1 MRFRLCLFDLHGGE
15 WDLLD
20 YGAVVGR
27 TRPVLEVLALC
38 AEGCVEAAARRPLS
52 GAVLCWLNGQEVDLQ
67 FFNDGVVFS
76 G

>member
-20 YGAVVGR
+20 YGAVVRR
-27 TRPVLEVLALC
+27 TRTVLEVLALC
-38 AEGCVEAAARRPLS
+38 AEGCVEASARGPLC